1 MLLGDCF
8 GGKKAGAELLKPSI
22 SPDRNHLRLGW
33 RGSCRSSI
41 SRHSPSAQPA
51 TTSRRCRREL
61 LEAFTP
67 KHHQHQQNSAHALGA
82 SSEGWFGNSDPS
94 YASPR
99 AAAAPSAPA
108 YGRKTTIRSPATPKL
123 ATAVAG
129 DIPATCN
136 HGLTL
141 NNLFSSAKPRSSRLC
156 IITETSPGPQSCRRP
171 ASARCSALPIKHFGE
186 VFGSDPCPRPAL
198 LQQ

>member
-1 MLLGDCF
+1 MR
-8 GGKKAGAELLKPSI
+8 AARSIHTQAPPASAEL
-22 SPDRNHLRLGW
+22 SPC
-33 RGSCRSSI
+33 SQS
-41 SRHSPSAQPA
+41 QQ
-51 TTSRRCRREL
+51 REL
-61 LEAFTP
+61 VWEFRPILRFP
-67 KHHQHQQNSAHALGA
+67 G
-82 SSEGWFGNSDPS
+82 
-94 YASPR
+94 

-108 YGRKTTIRSPATPKL
+108 YGRKTTIRSPAAPKL
-123 ATAVAG
+123 AAAVAG

-156 IITETSPGPQSCRRP
+156 IITETSPGPQSRRRP
-171 ASARCSALPIKHFGE
+171 ASTRCSALPIKHFGK

>member
-1 MLLGDCF
+1 MERQLQ
-8 GGKKAGAELLKPSI
+8 E
-22 SPDRNHLRLGW
+22 
-33 RGSCRSSI
+33 
-41 SRHSPSAQPA
+41 
-51 TTSRRCRREL
+51 
-61 LEAFTP
+61 
-67 KHHQHQQNSAHALGA
+67 QHQQAQPQCSASNHIPKVSMRAARSTHTQAPPA
-82 SSEGWFGNSDPS
+82 SAELSPCSQSQQRGLVWEFRPILHI
-94 YASPR
+94 PR

-123 ATAVAG
+123 AAAVAG